1 MYNYYN
7 KNNKIGDIKLVPVVT
22 GDPITSLI
30 ATGVAS
36 SISSLFASLKRPAGQ
51 ARDVIAA
58 VKNQIQGLDARNRL
72 ASVIAGSQKN
82 FKAADVDVQEMLLW
96 YRKNYPNDFQSLLPD
111 DMIFW
116 NQYLDGYRNR
126 FLLERPDLQEFLN
139 QSYFTESELNY
150 SKQLS
155 SPLSTTKK
163 AGLNM
168 FLTIALVGA
177 GIFLLIKQ
185 KKK

>member
-1 MYNYYN
+1 MYSRV
-7 KNNKIGDIKLVPVVT
+7 GDIKFVPVVT
-22 GDPITSLI
+22 GDPISSLI

-36 SISSLFASLKRPAGQ
+36 SISSLFSSLQRPAGK
-51 ARDVIAA
+51 ARDVINA

-72 ASVIAGSQKN
+72 ASVIAGSKQN
-82 FKAADVDVQEMLLW
+82 FKAADVDVQELLLW
-96 YRKNYPNDFQSLLPD
+96 YRKSYPNDFQSLLPE

-116 NQYLDGYRNR
+116 NEYLDGYRNR
-126 FLLERPDLQEFLN
+126 FLLDRPDLQDFLN
-139 QSYFTESELNY
+139 QSYFTNSEINY

-155 SPLSTTKK
+155 SPSTTKK

-177 GIFLLIKQ
+177 GLFLILKQ

>member
-1 MYNYYN
+1 MYNRV
-7 KNNKIGDIKLVPVVT
+7 GDIKFVPVVT
-22 GDPITSLI
+22 SEPISSLI

-36 SISSLFASLKRPAGQ
+36 AISSLFASLKRPAGE

-58 VKNQIQGLDARNRL
+58 VKNQIMGLDARNRL

-96 YRKNYPNDFQSLLPD
+96 YKKNYPNDFQTLLPE

-139 QSYFTESELNY
+139 QSYFTDSEINY

-155 SPLSTTKK
+155 SPSTTKK

-177 GIFLLIKQ
+177 GLFLILKQ

>member
-7 KNNKIGDIKLVPVVT
+7 NNKQIGDIKFVPVVT
-22 GDPITSLI
+22 SEPISSLI
-30 ATGVAS
+30 ATAVATTIS
-36 SISSLFASLKRPAGQ
+36 SIFASLKRPAGE
-51 ARDVIAA
+51 ARDVIAV
-58 VKNQIQGLDARNRL
+58 VKNQIQIQDARMRL

-82 FKAADVDVQEMLLW
+82 FKAADVDVQELLLW
-96 YRKNYPNDFQSLLPD
+96 YRKNYPNDYQQLTPD

-116 NQYLDGYRNR
+116 NQYLDEYRNR
-126 FLLERPDLQEFLN
+126 FLLQRPDLQKFLDA
-139 QSYFTESELNY
+139 SYFTNEQINY

-155 SPLSTTKK
+155 SPLSATKK

>member
-7 KNNKIGDIKLVPVVT
+7 RSNRVGDIKFVPVVT
-22 GDPITSLI
+22 SEPISSLI
-30 ATGVAS
+30 ATAAAS
-36 SISSLFASLKRPAGQ
+36 AISSLFASLKRPAGE

-58 VKNQIQGLDARNRL
+58 VKNQIQIQDARNRL

-82 FKAADVDVQEMLLW
+82 YKAADVDVQEMLLW
-96 YRKNYPNDFQSLLPD
+96 YRKNYANDFQQLMPE

-126 FLLERPDLQEFLN
+126 FLLDRPDLQKFLDA
-139 QSYFTESELNY
+139 SYFTESEINY

-155 SPLSTTKK
+155 SPSTTKK

-168 FLTIALVGA
+168 FMTIALVGA
-177 GIFLLIKQ
+177 GLFLLIKQ

>member
-1 MYNYYN
+1 MYN
-7 KNNKIGDIKLVPVVT
+7 KVGDIKFVPVVT
-22 GDPITSLI
+22 GDPISSLI
-30 ATGVAS
+30 ATGIAS
-36 SISSLFASLKRPAGQ
+36 SISSLFASLKRPAGE

-58 VKNQIQGLDARNRL
+58 VKNQIQGIDARNRL

-96 YRKNYPNDFQSLLPD
+96 YRKNYPNDFQQLMPD

-126 FLLERPDLQEFLN
+126 FLLERPDLQKFLDE
-139 QSYFTESELNY
+139 SYFTNEQINY

-155 SPLSTTKK
+155 SPSTTKK

>member
-1 MYNYYN
+1 
-7 KNNKIGDIKLVPVVT
+7 
-22 GDPITSLI
+22 
-30 ATGVAS
+30 
-36 SISSLFASLKRPAGQ
+36 
-51 ARDVIAA
+51 
-58 VKNQIQGLDARNRL
+58 
-72 ASVIAGSQKN
+72 
-82 FKAADVDVQEMLLW
+82 ML
-96 YRKNYPNDFQSLLPD
+96 Y
-111 DMIFW
+111 W
-116 NQYLDGYRNR
+116 NQYLDYYRNR
-126 FLLERPDLQEFLN
+126 FLLERPDLQQILDTA
-139 QSYFTESELNY
+139 YFTNEQINY

>member
-7 KNNKIGDIKLVPVVT
+7 RSNRVGDIKFVPVVT
-22 GDPITSLI
+22 SEPISSLI
-30 ATGVAS
+30 ATAAAS
-36 SISSLFASLKRPAGQ
+36 AISSLFASLKRPAGE

-58 VKNQIQGLDARNRL
+58 VKNQIQIQDARNRL

-82 FKAADVDVQEMLLW
+82 YKAADVDVQEMLLW
-96 YRKNYPNDFQSLLPD
+96 YRKNYANDFQQLMPE

-126 FLLERPDLQEFLN
+126 FLLDRPDLQKFLDA
-139 QSYFTESELNY
+139 SYFTESEINY

-155 SPLSTTKK
+155 SPSATKK
-163 AGLNM
+163 AGFNM
-168 FLTIALVGA
+168 FMTIALVGA
-177 GIFLLIKQ
+177 GLFLLIKQ